1 MSDVYKSD
9 SNPDD
14 EPGERLQEDL
24 RGAKAGHD
32 RRQTNLDVEDDRRRD
47 DRRTHPRFKK

>member
-9 SNPDD
+9 SKPDV
-14 EPGERLQEDL
+14 ETGERLQDDL

-32 RRQTNLDVEDDRRRD
+32 RRQSNQDVEDDRRRD